1 MSKPLD
7 QLDASKAGVSQAELE
22 DAFLSLATLE
32 ENLATE
38 EAALETALV
47 AKRKARTTHMNAG
60 AKVRGLLE
68 TRDPAKD
75 DWQRADWIVR
85 NADPDQPPPPLGNQ
99 APRTTA
105 MRLAGNS

>member
-32 ENLATE
+32 EENAAEEAKMETVIEAKKKARVVLDKATE
-38 EAALETALV
+38 
-47 AKRKARTTHMNAG
+47 
-60 AKVRGLLE
+60 KVREALAV
-68 TRDPAKD
+68 RDPIAEE
-75 DWQRADWIVR
+75 WARASWIVR

-99 APRTTA
+99 PPRIKSVRA
-105 MRLAGNS
+105 S